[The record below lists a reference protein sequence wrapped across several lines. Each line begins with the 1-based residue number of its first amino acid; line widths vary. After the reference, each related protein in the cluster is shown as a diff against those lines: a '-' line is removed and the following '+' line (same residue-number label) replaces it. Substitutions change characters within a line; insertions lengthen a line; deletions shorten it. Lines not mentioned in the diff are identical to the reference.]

1 MGRGMLPPGRLAGVH
16 HVRECIFSTG
26 GSTIKSSHPDVDDE
40 LWDHETNRPRFANFC
55 IKMLEQEW
63 RAWESVL
70 SQVSET
76 VSVRPPTS
84 SDTPWGRDWALIDG
98 DRFLQGVVADAAEHF
113 QRFMLAA
120 RDYAE
125 TLLVLLKHERLLA
138 EPAWSAVRGIMEA
151 VLLSCWLLDS
161 TKSSEMRLARAIS
174 LLPSVLQG
182 SIDTLKKFPDR
193 NAEVEEKRST
203 QRDLVAYFKKNRVE
217 VVWKCDKQQNPTD
230 TMVAIVF
237 RGSKASF
244 NHNITQLAEQYLPGN
259 EWLYP
264 TLSGA
269 AHSEAWLLAGRR
281 ASSAGEALNS
291 VVMPVLPISSGYLRA
306 ICIYFGIDAQPYI
319 TANERRLKALLM
331 RGVTSACSESRPG
344 DRVWHGGL

>member
-1 MGRGMLPPGRLAGVH
+1 
-16 HVRECIFSTG
+16 
-26 GSTIKSSHPDVDDE
+26 
-40 LWDHETNRPRFANFC
+40 
-55 IKMLEQEW
+55 MLEQEW

-70 SQVSET
+70 SQVFEI
-76 VSVRPPTS
+76 VSVRPPGS

-98 DRFLQGVVADAAEHF
+98 DKFLEDVFADAAEHF

-138 EPAWSAVRGIMEA
+138 QPAWSAVRGVMEA

-182 SIDTLKKFPDR
+182 SIDTLEKFPDQDS
-193 NAEVEEKRST
+193 EVEEKRST
-203 QRDLVAYFKKNRVE
+203 QRDLVAYFKKHRVE

-244 NHNITQLAEQYLPGN
+244 NHNITQLAEHYLPGD
-259 EWLYP
+259 EWLYSI
-264 TLSGA
+264 LSGA
-269 AHSEAWLLAGRR
+269 AHSEAWLLAGKR
-281 ASSAGEALNS
+281 ANSAGEALNS
-291 VVMPVLPISSGYLRA
+291 VVMPILPISIGYLRA
-306 ICIYFGIDAQPYI
+306 ICIYFGIDAQPYV

-331 RGVTSACSESRPG
+331 RGQHQPVRNPDRETAFGTLGSGFLEEFVGKRP
-344 DRVWHGGL
+344 